1 VIIPQG
7 AAAVL
12 AVWTL
17 HTYAIDAFQHTP
29 YILVTSPVRECGK
42 STLMDA
48 LEAATNKAFL
58 TVSITAAVAFRL
70 CEQFQ
75 PTLLLDEADNSL
87 PKEKTELLGLL
98 NAGHRRGA
106 RASRCEGDDNKL
118 RFFKVFG
125 PKVIAGIGKQKDT
138 LESRSIIIHMV
149 RKLAGEKVARIK
161 PKRCETLRQQCRRW
175 ADDHTQAISEIDVQL
190 PDEMGNRE
198 ADKWEPLFAIA
209 DVIGGAWPNKMRAAV
224 GLLKPVVDD
233 SEAISVQLLHDVW
246 GNFGEDS
253 ERMFTDEILEALH
266 RMEERPW
273 RHWYKGNAISSS
285 QLSKRL
291 GAFGIASKQIRHAG
305 DNRRGYRKQD
315 LADAVLHY
323 PLAQGVTTLQVN
335 GDGASSGFEGVT
347 PNPFVTPA
355 NGLKP
360 LPDNGC
366 NTVTPAQGGTPE
378 DEGNPPPPT
387 VRETF

>member
-1 VIIPQG
+1 
-7 AAAVL
+7 
-12 AVWTL
+12 
-17 HTYAIDAFQHTP
+17 
-29 YILVTSPVRECGK
+29 
-42 STLMDA
+42 
-48 LEAATNKAFL
+48 
-58 TVSITAAVAFRL
+58 
-70 CEQFQ
+70 
-75 PTLLLDEADNSL
+75 
-87 PKEKTELLGLL
+87 
-98 NAGHRRGA
+98 
-106 RASRCEGDDNKL
+106 
-118 RFFKVFG
+118 
-125 PKVIAGIGKQKDT
+125 
-138 LESRSIIIHMV
+138 
-149 RKLAGEKVARIK
+149 
-161 PKRCETLRQQCRRW
+161 
-175 ADDHTQAISEIDVQL
+175 
-190 PDEMGNRE
+190 MGNRE

-224 GLLKPVVDD
+224 GSLKPVVDD

-273 RHWYKGNAISSS
+273 RQWYKGSAISSS

-291 GAFGIASKQIRHAG
+291 GAFGITSRQIRHSG

-347 PNPFVTPA
+347 PNPFVTPPNA
-355 NGLKP
+355 LKP

-366 NTVTPAQGGTPE
+366 NTVTPAQGGKPE
-378 DEGNPPPPT
+378 DEDNPPPPT

>member
-1 VIIPQG
+1 MDGLRLADELEAHYTRHVIIPQG
-7 AAAVL
+7 AAEVL
-12 AVWTL
+12 AIWTL

-29 YILVTSPVRECGK
+29 YILVTSPVKECGK
-42 STLMDA
+42 STLLDA

-161 PKRCETLRQQCRRW
+161 PKR
-175 ADDHTQAISEIDVQL
+175 
-190 PDEMGNRE
+190 
-198 ADKWEPLFAIA
+198 
-209 DVIGGAWPNKMRAAV
+209 
-224 GLLKPVVDD
+224 
-233 SEAISVQLLHDVW
+233 
-246 GNFGEDS
+246 
-253 ERMFTDEILEALH
+253 
-266 RMEERPW
+266 
-273 RHWYKGNAISSS
+273 
-285 QLSKRL
+285 
-291 GAFGIASKQIRHAG
+291 
-305 DNRRGYRKQD
+305 
-315 LADAVLHY
+315 
-323 PLAQGVTTLQVN
+323 
-335 GDGASSGFEGVT
+335 
-347 PNPFVTPA
+347 
-355 NGLKP
+355 
-360 LPDNGC
+360 
-366 NTVTPAQGGTPE
+366 
-378 DEGNPPPPT
+378 
-387 VRETF
+387 